1 MLKNYFAT
9 IIRIIRRS
17 PFFSSINIL
26 GFSIGLTASLLIFIY
41 IHYELSFD
49 KDLSNYEN
57 IYWLMEKEIQDD
69 GVNYTGNLPYPLG
82 RVLEE
87 NLPEGIE
94 PVHIYLSDEI
104 MVASEDK
111 KFQQENL
118 LFTFPNFISTFDVKV
133 LEGNPERLNEP
144 NTVFISPELKEL
156 YFGDANAIGKSL
168 NFRNKLEVEVAGI
181 IEPAKGNTNVPYE
194 MIASMES
201 LTDDFLGFEFDRWSV
216 QISGF
221 GNFLKM
227 PENSNIKQQEKL
239 INKIYKA
246 NNTNLDEPNKSFLQL
261 YHISKRHLDTRIET
275 IGTTYST
282 GMKFIWIFILAG
294 TLLLSVAVINFINLS
309 TVQAIKRSKEV
320 GIRKVS
326 GATRNKLIQQFI
338 GEAAFIVFISL
349 VISLIL
355 TEISLPKLNEIFEHS
370 IELKLYRNY
379 AAMLFLIVVAVG
391 VTILS
396 GTYPAFFLS
405 RYNPIR
411 ALRNQKG
418 GVSRGKK
425 ISLQQILVFA
435 QFFIAQILIIST
447 IIILQQT
454 RFILNK
460 DLGFASEK
468 KLDIILYDIDEAQKK
483 ETYKKELEQIAGVK
497 NVTLC
502 LGAPISNSNINSS
515 FTIPEIQEEPFFGNI
530 KPVDENYRKTF
541 DLKMISGNWIRNNY
555 NPGDTIVDIVINE
568 QLLRETSLGT
578 PAEAIGKQIQ
588 FWTFTGTIRG
598 VTENFHMAS
607 LHESIR
613 PVIFF
618 DFPDFQFRAT
628 IHYTGESMK
637 EVDSRARDIWE
648 DFFPDYLYQSMSYDD
663 FLDEMYVVENR
674 TADILQIFTIL
685 AIILASLGLMGLTSY
700 ILVQRTKEI
709 GVRKALG
716 ATVSSIVILLS
727 TRFMRVILISGVLAW
742 PVAWYLMK
750 NWMQD
755 FQYHIQIHIGYFLAG
770 TFILVFIA
778 LLFIITKTVRA
789 ARQNPVKSLR
799 YE

>member
-9 IIRIIRRS
+9 IIRIIKRS
-17 PFFSSINIL
+17 PFFSAINII

-49 KDLSNYEN
+49 KDLSSYEN
-57 IYWLMEKEIQDD
+57 LYWIMEKEIQDE
-69 GVNYTGNLPYPLG
+69 GVHYTGNLPYPLG
-82 RVLEE
+82 KVLEE
-87 NLPEGIE
+87 NLPEGVE
-94 PVHIYLSDEI
+94 PVHIYISDEI
-104 MVASEDK
+104 MVASEDE
-111 KFQQENL
+111 KFQQDNL
-118 LFTFPNFISTFDVKV
+118 LFTYSNFMSTFDVKV
-133 LEGNPERLNEP
+133 IEGNPERLNEP
-144 NTVFISPELKEL
+144 NTVFISPELKKL
-156 YFGDANAIGKSL
+156 YFGDAHAIGKTL
-168 NFRNKLEVEVAGI
+168 NFRNKLEVEVVGI
-181 IEPAKGNTNVPYE
+181 IEPATGNTNVPYE

-221 GNFLKM
+221 GTFLKM
-227 PENSNIKQQEKL
+227 PENSNINQQEKL

-246 NNTNLDEPNKSFLQL
+246 NNTNLDDPNKSFLQL
-261 YHISKRHLDTRIET
+261 HHISKRHLDTRIET

-282 GMKFIWIFILAG
+282 SMKFIWIFVLAG
-294 TLLLSVAVINFINLS
+294 SLLLSVAVINFINLS

-338 GEAAFIVFISL
+338 GEAAFIVLISL
-349 VISLIL
+349 IVSLIL

-370 IELKLYRNY
+370 IELKLYKNY
-379 AAMLFLIVVAVG
+379 AALLFLVIVAIM

-418 GVSRGKK
+418 GISRGKK
-425 ISLQQILVFA
+425 ISLQQVLVFA

-454 RFILNK
+454 NFILNK
-460 DLGFASEK
+460 DLGFASEQ

-483 ETYKKELEQIAGVK
+483 ETYKKELEQLAGVK
-497 NVTLC
+497 DVTLC
-502 LGAPISNSNINSS
+502 LGAPLSNTNINSS
-515 FTIPEIQEEPFFGNI
+515 FSIPEIQEEPFFGNI
-530 KPVDENYRKTF
+530 KPVDENYLRTF
-541 DLKMISGNWIRNNY
+541 DLKLNSGEWIRGNY
-555 NPGDTIVDIVINE
+555 NPGDSIVDIVVNE
-568 QLLRETSLGT
+568 QLLKETGLGT
-578 PAEAIGKQIQ
+578 PSEAIGKRIN
-588 FWTFTGTIRG
+588 FWVFTGVVRG
-598 VTENFHMAS
+598 VTEDFHMAS
-607 LHESIR
+607 LHETIK

-618 DFPDFQFRAT
+618 DFPDFHYRAT
-628 IHYTGESMK
+628 VHFTGKSMK
-637 EVDSRARDIWE
+637 DVDTKAKQVWE
-648 DFFPDYLYQSMSYDD
+648 ELFPDFLYQSIPYDD
-663 FLDEMYVVENR
+663 YLDDLYVVENR
-674 TADILQIFTIL
+674 TSDILQIFTVL

-709 GVRKALG
+709 GVRKAMG
-716 ATVSSIVILLS
+716 ATVSSIVVLLS
-727 TRFMRVILISGVLAW
+727 SRFMRVILLSGILAW

-750 NWMQD
+750 NWLQD
-755 FQYHIQIHIGYFLAG
+755 FQYHIEIHVGYFIAG
-770 TFILVFIA
+770 TLILVAIA
-778 LLFIITKTVRA
+778 LLFIITKTIGA